1 VSLDITERSLD
12 SGSPQELFLFAQGG
26 STWGFTGADSTINFS
41 GRTYTKESIARSA
54 VRFSQEESSGAI
66 TIRVPV
72 TNAVAQRFLGVM
84 PAIPM
89 FVTIT
94 RIHRN
99 GSAAVQ
105 YQGRVAGLASVTKGE
120 ATLNVEPFHGVLS
133 RRLPLL
139 DYQSQCNYPVYGPGC
154 GVNVEANTASVT
166 VSTVSGSV
174 VTGTGFG
181 AKPDGWYQAGWL
193 ELASGTYAGDRRGIK
208 AHVGTSVTLVTPFAS
223 LAGGAVVKAVKG
235 CLRTEAACIEFNN
248 LARFMGFTRIPNR
261 NPYKGRMA

>member
-1 VSLDITERSLD
+1 MSFDATERSID
-12 SGSPQELFLFAQGG
+12 GGAPQELFLFAQGG
-26 STWGFTGADSTINFS
+26 SAWSFTGSDATIVFS
-41 GRTYTKESIARSA
+41 GRTYTKESIARSP
-54 VRFSQEESSGAI
+54 VRFSQEESSGSI
-66 TIRVPV
+66 TIRLPV
-72 TNAVAQRFLGVM
+72 TNAVAQRFLGIQ

-94 RIHRN
+94 RVHRN

-105 YQGRVAGLASVTKGE
+105 YRGRVAGLANVAKGE

-154 GVNVEANTASVT
+154 GVNVEMYTFSVT
-166 VSTVSGSV
+166 VSTVSGSI
-174 VTGTGFG
+174 VTGAGFG
-181 AKPDGWYQAGWL
+181 AKPDGYYQAGWL
-193 ELASGTYAGDRRGIK
+193 ELTAGDYAGDRRGVI

-223 LAGGAVVKAVKG
+223 LAGGTTVKAVKG
-235 CLRTEAACIEFNN
+235 CQRHEAACKEFDN
-248 LARFMGFTRIPNR
+248 LDRFMGFARIPNR